1 MKDIRRE
8 LVTKQGFSC
17 DIWHKEKAN
26 SSQGE
31 INQKRTCAGIG
42 VKLCHTSQ
50 RTSGSV
56 TKDKQKENNMKAIVA
71 VDKNWGIGRDNDLL
85 FKLPGDQKFFRET
98 TKGGIVIIGRRT
110 LESFPGGRPLPN
122 RTNIVITRNED
133 YQAEDCI
140 ICHSPEEAAAVA
152 ETLDLGDESDI
163 YVSGGGEIY
172 RMMMPWCDEILVT
185 RIDAE
190 LDADTTFP
198 DLDADPDFELA
209 WESEPQE
216 EQGISYRF
224 TSYKRKD

>member
-1 MKDIRRE
+1 
-8 LVTKQGFSC
+8 
-17 DIWHKEKAN
+17 
-26 SSQGE
+26 
-31 INQKRTCAGIG
+31 
-42 VKLCHTSQ
+42 
-50 RTSGSV
+50 
-56 TKDKQKENNMKAIVA
+56 MKAIVA

-85 FKLPGDQKFFRET
+85 FHLPGDQKFFRET
-98 TKGGIVIIGRRT
+98 TKGGIIIIGRRT

-152 ETLDLGDESDI
+152 ETLDLEGAVMDENEPASREDSTSI
-163 YVSGGGEIY
+163 FVSGGGEIY
-172 RMMMPWCDEILVT
+172 RMMLPWCDEVLVT

-190 LDADTTFP
+190 LEADTTFP